1 MKKMTR
7 VALITSGG
15 DCQGLNAAMRGI
27 GKALYNKIENLEIF
41 GMYDGYRGLIDGDYI
56 YMEPK
61 DFSGGA
67 LSGIAADGDALLVT
81 DTATLAAL
89 NDPGAEILR
98 DYGDVFWDVRMNLND
113 ATGNFAS
120 PFTLPEAPQRGAGR
134 K

>member
-1 MKKMTR
+1 MCD
-7 VALITSGG
+7 ALPAGQRLVLVKTTS
-15 DCQGLNAAMRGI
+15 AAI
-27 GKALYNKIENLEIF
+27 GT
-41 GMYDGYRGLIDGDYI
+41 LID
-56 YMEPK
+56 
-61 DFSGGA
+61 SGTVSRTYEESLLAYQVTDGA
-67 LSGIAADGDALLVT
+67 ALLVT